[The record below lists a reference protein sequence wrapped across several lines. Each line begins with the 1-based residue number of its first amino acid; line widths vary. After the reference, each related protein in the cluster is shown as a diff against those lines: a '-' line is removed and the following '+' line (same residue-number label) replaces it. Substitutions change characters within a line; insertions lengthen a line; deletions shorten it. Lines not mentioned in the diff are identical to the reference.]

1 MSALDWVVL
10 ASTLLG
16 IVVYGS
22 WKSRRVHT
30 TESFLR
36 AGKDLRWWTI
46 GLSVIATQ
54 ASAITFLSVPGQGY
68 QDGLGFVQFYFGL
81 PLAMVIL
88 SAVILPIYHRLHL
101 YTAYQYLEQ
110 RFDRRTRQ
118 FTALLFLVSRGLASG
133 LAIYAPALVLSAVL
147 GWPALW
153 TNFVL
158 GATTIVYTVLG
169 GSRAVSRTQ
178 SAQMALIS
186 VGLVAALAIAVMRL
200 PSGVSLGQALS
211 VAGTLGKL
219 KGVDFSLR
227 FDTRYTLWS
236 GLLGGLFVQLAY
248 FGTDQSQVQ
257 RYLAGGPLAESRLGL
272 LMNGLLKVPMQLF
285 ILFIGVMVFVFY
297 QLSPPPLFFNRTA
310 WEGARAR
317 DGAAV
322 ARLEQAHTAAFAEQ
336 RAAIDRVLAPGADPQ
351 AVAAARS
358 ELSADQARLTGL
370 RKEAGAL
377 VASTLPGA
385 DAKDS
390 DFIFLRFVLDHFPRG
405 LIGLLVALILSA
417 AMSANSAALSS
428 LGATTVVDFYRPRF
442 PGASDRQTLLV
453 ARLATAGWGLLAV
466 GFAAFA
472 ALLDNLIQ
480 AVNILGSLFY
490 GPMLGVFLVGFFLT
504 RVGGRAAFWATV
516 CGEAAVL
523 AAAAFGRVGFLWYNV
538 LGCLLVVGLAP
549 LLQLGMPAAPPRPNG
564 PAAG

>member
-1 MSALDWVVL
+1 VSLLDWTVL
-10 ASTLLG
+10 AATLLG
-16 IVVYGS
+16 IVAYGS
-22 WKSRRVHT
+22 WRSRGVHT

-36 AGKDLRWWTI
+36 AGKDIRWWTI

-54 ASAITFLSVPGQGY
+54 ASAITFLSVPGQAY
-68 QDGLGFVQFYFGL
+68 EDGLGFIQFYFGL
-81 PLAMVIL
+81 PIAMVIL
-88 SAVILPIYHRLHL
+88 SAIIVPIYHRLRL

-153 TNFVL
+153 TTFLL
-158 GATTIVYTVLG
+158 GGTTILYTVLG

-186 VGLVAALAIAVMRL
+186 VGLVAALVIVVLKL
-200 PSGVSLGQALS
+200 PSNVSFLQGVSL
-211 VAGTLGKL
+211 AGTLGRL
-219 KGVDFSLR
+219 RGVDFSSHL
-227 FDTRYTLWS
+227 DTRYTVWS
-236 GLLGGLFVQLAY
+236 GLFGGLFVQLAY

-257 RYLAGGPLAESRLGL
+257 RYLAGGPLSESRLGL

-297 QLSPPPLFFNRTA
+297 QLSPPPLFFNRV
-310 WEGARAR
+310 ELERVRAR

-322 ARLEQAHTAAFAEQ
+322 GRLETSHAVLFAEK
-336 RAAIDRVLAPGADPQ
+336 RAAIERLLAPGATAK
-351 AVAAARS
+351 AVEAARS
-358 ELSADQARLTGL
+358 EVRADEARLASL
-370 RKEAGAL
+370 RKETGAL
-377 VASTLPGA
+377 VARTFAGA
-385 DAKDS
+385 DPKDS

-405 LIGLLVALILSA
+405 LIGLLVAVILSA
-417 AMSANSAALSS
+417 AMSANSSALSS
-428 LGATTVVDFYRPRF
+428 LGATTVVDFYKPRY
-442 PGASDRQTLLV
+442 PAATDRQTLLV
-453 ARLATAGWGLLAV
+453 ARLSTAAWGVVAV

-472 ALLDNLIQ
+472 SLLDNLIQ

-504 RVGGRAAFWATV
+504 RVRGRAAFWATV
-516 CGEAAVL
+516 VGEAAVL
-523 AAAAFGRVGFLWYNV
+523 AAAAFGRIGFLWYNV
-538 LGCLLVVGLAP
+538 LGCGLVLGLAP
-549 LLQLGMPAAPPRPNG
+549 LLEWVLPEGPGRAMPA
-564 PAAG
+564 

>member
-1 MSALDWVVL
+1 VSLLDWAVL
-10 ASTLLG
+10 AATLVG
-16 IVVYGS
+16 IVTYGS
-22 WKSRRVHT
+22 WRSHGVHT

-36 AGKDLRWWTI
+36 AGKDIRWWTI

-54 ASAITFLSVPGQGY
+54 ASAITFLSVPGQAY

-81 PLAMVIL
+81 PIAMVLL
-88 SAVILPIYHRLHL
+88 SAIILPIYHRLHL
-101 YTAYQYLEQ
+101 YTAYEYLEQ

-153 TNFVL
+153 TNFLL
-158 GATTIVYTVLG
+158 GGTTIVYTVLG

-186 VGLVAALAIAVMRL
+186 VGLVAALVIAIVRL
-200 PSGVSLGQALS
+200 PPEVSFLQGVSL
-211 VAGTLGKL
+211 AGTLGKL
-219 KGVDFSLR
+219 HGVDLSLR

-297 QLSPPPLFFNRTA
+297 QLSPPPLFFNRA
-310 WEGARAR
+310 ELERVRER

-322 ARLEQAHTAAFAEQ
+322 ARLEEVHATVFAEK
-336 RAAIDRVLAPGADPQ
+336 RAAIERLMAPGATPADVAEARQAVRADEARLSLLRKETGALVAKTFPGADP
-351 AVAAARS
+351 
-358 ELSADQARLTGL
+358 
-370 RKEAGAL
+370 
-377 VASTLPGA
+377 
-385 DAKDS
+385 KDS

-405 LIGLLVALILSA
+405 LIGLLVAVILSA
-417 AMSANSAALSS
+417 AMSANSSALSS
-428 LGATTVVDFYRPRF
+428 LGATTVVDFYKPRY
-442 PGASDRQTLLV
+442 PQATDRQTLLV
-453 ARLATAGWGLLAV
+453 ARLSTAAWGLVAV
-466 GFAAFA
+466 SFAAFA
-472 ALLDNLIQ
+472 SLLDNLIQ

-490 GPMLGVFLVGFFLT
+490 GPMLGVFAVGFFLA

-516 CGEAAVL
+516 VGEAAVL
-523 AAAAFGRVGFLWYNV
+523 SAAAFGRIGFLWYNV
-538 LGCLLVVGLAP
+538 LGCGLVVGLAP
-549 LLQLGMPAAPPRPNG
+549 LLQWAFPPPQK
-564 PAAG
+564 A

>member
-1 MSALDWVVL
+1 MSGLDWGVL
-10 ASTLLG
+10 AATLAA
-16 IVVYGS
+16 IVFYGA
-22 WKSRRVHT
+22 WKSRGVHT

-36 AGKDLRWWTI
+36 AGKDIRWWTI

-54 ASAITFLSVPGQGY
+54 ASAITFLSVPGQAY
-68 QDGLGFVQFYFGL
+68 QDGLGFIQFYFGL

-88 SAVILPIYHRLHL
+88 SAVIVPIYHRLRL

-186 VGLVAALAIAVMRL
+186 VGLLAALIIAVVRL
-200 PSGVSLGQALS
+200 PAGVSFGQGVML
-211 VAGTLGKL
+211 AGTLGKL
-219 KGVDFSLR
+219 EGVDFSLR

-257 RYLAGGPLAESRLGL
+257 RYLAGGPLTESRLGL

-285 ILFIGVMVFVFY
+285 ILFIGVMVFVYY
-297 QLSPPPLFFNRTA
+297 QLSPAPLFFNRTE
-310 WEGARAR
+310 WERTRAR
-317 DGAAV
+317 DGVAV
-322 ARLEQAHTAAFAEQ
+322 AQLEQAHSAAFAEQ
-336 RAAIDRVLAPGADPQ
+336 RAAIDRLLATGAAPA
-351 AVAAARS
+351 AVATARS
-358 ELSADQARLTGL
+358 EVRADQARLATL
-370 RKEAGAL
+370 RKQAGTL
-377 VASTLPGA
+377 VARTLPGA
-385 DAKDS
+385 DSKDS

-405 LIGLLVALILSA
+405 LIGLLVAVILSA

-428 LGATTVVDFYRPRF
+428 LGATTVVDFFRPRF
-442 PGASDRQTLLV
+442 PGANDRQTLLV

-472 ALLDNLIQ
+472 SLLDNLIQ

-490 GPMLGVFLVGFFLT
+490 GPMLGVFLVGFFLR
-504 RVGGRAAFWATV
+504 RVRGPAAFWATV
-516 CGEAAVL
+516 LGEALVL
-523 AAAAFGRVGFLWYNV
+523 AAAAFGKVGFLWYNV
-538 LGCLLVVGLAP
+538 LGCLVVVGVAP
-549 LLQLGMPAAPPRPNG
+549 LLQVALPAGPRP
-564 PAAG
+564 PKLAS

>member
-1 MSALDWVVL
+1 LSLLDWAVL
-10 ASTLLG
+10 VATLAG

-22 WKSRRVHT
+22 WRSRGVHT

-36 AGKDLRWWTI
+36 AGKDIRWWTI

-54 ASAITFLSVPGQGY
+54 ASAITFLSVPGQAY

-81 PLAMVIL
+81 PIAMVIL
-88 SAVILPIYHRLHL
+88 SAVIVPIYHRLRL

-133 LAIYAPALVLSAVL
+133 LAIYAPALVLSAVV

-153 TNFVL
+153 TNFLL
-158 GATTIVYTVLG
+158 GGTTIVYTVLG

-186 VGLVAALAIAVMRL
+186 VGLVAALFIAVHRL
-200 PSGVSLGQALS
+200 PAGVSFAQGVSL
-211 VAGTLGKL
+211 AGDLGKL
-219 KGVDFSLR
+219 HGVDLSLR

-297 QLSPPPLFFNRTA
+297 QLSPPPLFFNRAELERTR
-310 WEGARAR
+310 ERQ
-317 DGAAV
+317 GAAV
-322 ARLEQAHTAAFAEQ
+322 ARLEQAHAAVFAEK
-336 RAAIDRVLAPGADPQ
+336 RSAIERLLAVGAAPD
-351 AVAAARS
+351 AVAAARAQVRDG
-358 ELSADQARLTGL
+358 EMRLSAL

-377 VASTLPGA
+377 VANTLPGA
-385 DAKDS
+385 DSKDS

-405 LIGLLVALILSA
+405 LVGLLVAVILSA
-417 AMSANSAALSS
+417 AMSANSSALSS
-428 LGATTVVDFYRPRF
+428 LGATTVVDFYKPRY
-442 PGASDRQTLLV
+442 PEATDRQTLLV
-453 ARLATAGWGLLAV
+453 ARLSTAGWGLLAV

-472 ALLDNLIQ
+472 SLLDNLIQ

-490 GPMLGVFLVGFFLT
+490 GPMLGVFLVGFFLA
-504 RVGGRAAFWATV
+504 RVQGRAAFWATLV
-516 CGEAAVL
+516 GEAAVL
-523 AAAAFGRVGFLWYNV
+523 AAAAFGRIGFLWYNV
-538 LGCLLVVGLAP
+538 LGCTLVVGLAP
-549 LLQLGMPAAPPRPNG
+549 LLQWVLPKGAAR

>member
-1 MSALDWVVL
+1 VSFLDWAVL
-10 ASTLLG
+10 AATLAA
-16 IVVYGS
+16 IITYGS
-22 WKSRRVHT
+22 WRSRGVHT

-36 AGKDLRWWTI
+36 AGKDIRWWTI

-54 ASAITFLSVPGQGY
+54 ASAITFLSVPGQAY
-68 QDGLGFVQFYFGL
+68 QDGLGFIQFYFGL
-81 PLAMVIL
+81 PLAMVLL
-88 SAVILPIYHRLHL
+88 SAIIVPIYHRLHL
-101 YTAYQYLEQ
+101 YTAYEYLEQ

-153 TNFVL
+153 TTFLL
-158 GATTIVYTVLG
+158 GGTTILYTVLG

-186 VGLVAALAIAVMRL
+186 VGLVAALVIAVLRL
-200 PSGVSLGQALS
+200 PPNVSFGQGVAL
-211 VAGTLGKL
+211 AGTLGKL
-219 KGVDFSLR
+219 KGVDLSLR

-297 QLSPPPLFFNRTA
+297 QLSPPPLFFNRV
-310 WEGARAR
+310 ELERVRAR

-322 ARLEQAHTAAFAEQ
+322 ASLEAAHAEVFAEK
-336 RAAIDRVLAPGADPQ
+336 RVAIERLLAPGAAPQ
-351 AVAAARS
+351 AVAAAQAEVRTD
-358 ELSADQARLTGL
+358 EARLTAI
-370 RKEAGAL
+370 RHEAGAL
-377 VASTLPGA
+377 VARTFPGA
-385 DAKDS
+385 DPKDS
-390 DFIFLRFVLDHFPRG
+390 DFIFLRFVLDHFPKG
-405 LIGLLVALILSA
+405 LIGLLVAVILSA
-417 AMSANSAALSS
+417 AMSANSSALSS
-428 LGATTVVDFYRPRF
+428 LGATTVVDFYKPWD
-442 PGASDRQTLLV
+442 PNATDRQTLRV
-453 ARLATAGWGLLAV
+453 ARLATAVWGAVAV

-472 ALLDNLIQ
+472 SLLDNLIQ

-490 GPMLGVFLVGFFLT
+490 GPMLGVFLVGFFL
-504 RVGGRAAFWATV
+504 RWVRGRAAFWATLV
-516 CGEAAVL
+516 GEVVVL
-523 AAAAFGRVGFLWYNV
+523 AAAAFSRIGFLWYNV
-538 LGCLLVVGLAP
+538 LGCAVVMTLAA
-549 LLQLGMPAAPPRPNG
+549 LLQWTLFTRPGAPAAAP
-564 PAAG
+564 

>member
-1 MSALDWVVL
+1 VSAVDWAVL
-10 ASTLLG
+10 VATLAG
-16 IVVYGS
+16 IVTYGS
-22 WKSRRVHT
+22 WRSRGVHT

-36 AGKDLRWWTI
+36 AGKDIRWWTI

-54 ASAITFLSVPGQGY
+54 ASAITFLSVPGQAY

-81 PLAMVIL
+81 PIAMVIL
-88 SAVILPIYHRLHL
+88 SAVIVPIYHRLRL

-153 TNFVL
+153 TNFIL
-158 GATTIVYTVLG
+158 GGTTILYTVLG

-186 VGLVAALAIAVMRL
+186 VGLVAALVIAVVRL
-200 PSGVSLGQALS
+200 PSDVSFAQGVSL
-211 VAGTLGKL
+211 AGALGKL
-219 KGVDFSLR
+219 HGVDFSLR

-297 QLSPPPLFFNRTA
+297 QLSPPPLFFNRA
-310 WEGARAR
+310 GLERARAR
-317 DGAAV
+317 EGAAV
-322 ARLEQAHTAAFAEQ
+322 ARLEDAHTAVFLEK
-336 RAAIDRVLAPGADPQ
+336 RAAIDRLLAKGGSEASVQEARALVRTDE
-351 AVAAARS
+351 AKMVA
-358 ELSADQARLTGL
+358 L
-370 RKEAGAL
+370 RKEAGTL
-377 VASTLPGA
+377 VAATLPGT

-405 LIGLLVALILSA
+405 LIGLLVAVILSA
-417 AMSANSAALSS
+417 AMSANSSALSS
-428 LGATTVVDFYRPRF
+428 LGATTVVDFYKPRY
-442 PGASDRQTLLV
+442 PGATDRQTLRV
-453 ARLATAGWGLLAV
+453 ARLSTAVWGLLAV

-472 ALLDNLIQ
+472 SLLDNLIQ

-490 GPMLGVFLVGFFLT
+490 GPMLGVFLVGFFFSGI
-504 RVGGRAAFWATV
+504 RGRAAFWATLL
-516 CGEAAVL
+516 GEAAVL
-523 AAAAFGRVGFLWYNV
+523 TAAVFGRIGFLWYNV
-538 LGCLLVVGLAP
+538 LGCVLVVGLAQV
-549 LLQLGMPAAPPRPNG
+549 LQWVLPRERSRPST
-564 PAAG
+564 A